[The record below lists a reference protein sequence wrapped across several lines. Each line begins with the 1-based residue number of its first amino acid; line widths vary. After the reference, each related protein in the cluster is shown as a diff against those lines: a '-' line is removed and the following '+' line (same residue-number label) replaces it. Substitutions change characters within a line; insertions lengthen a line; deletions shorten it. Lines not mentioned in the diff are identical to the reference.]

1 MRSNDINQTPV
12 DVPVSGNV
20 LTNDYDLEGN
30 SQTVTSALADTD
42 GDGLVD
48 DPLTVGTATAIYGTN
63 DAGTVVPAGTITLNA
78 NGTYT
83 YVPAA
88 GFTGTVPVVYTVTD
102 NNVMPATDSAT
113 LTIEVTQDTPEV
125 NDPPLAQ
132 DDTASTEAGT
142 PVSGERA
149 AERQRPGR
157 RPDPRDHG
165 DRGHGRRRA
174 GG

>member
-1 MRSNDINQTPV
+1 M
-12 DVPVSGNV
+12 
-20 LTNDYDLEGN
+20 
-30 SQTVTSALADTD
+30 
-42 GDGLVD
+42 
-48 DPLTVGTATAIYGTN
+48 
-63 DAGTVVPAGTITLNA
+63 VPAGTITLNA

-88 GFTGTVPVVYTVTD
+88 GFTGTVPVVYTATD

-113 LTIEVTQDTPEV
+113 LTIEVTKDTPDV

-157 RPDPRDHG
+157 RPDPRDRG